1 MLLPGVKLNTL
12 GGRAW
17 LLPLL
22 KFSAVTP
29 TPERHH
35 QKGVIKTHHQRP
47 KSQPTL
53 TLPQG
58 KRVFIKDIIHYL
70 FPPNGQPA
78 HIAPSLATSTT
89 TNGTLT
95 PNPTVLPLSIL
106 SKFHF
111 TFLIRHPRRAI
122 PSYYRCTIPPLSHT
136 TGFHSFLPSEA
147 GYDEVRRFFDYLRA
161 THLIGTDAVP
171 ITVVDADDLL
181 DHPAEVL
188 RAYCEAVGV
197 DFQEGMLKWGDA
209 DNKREAERA
218 FEKWNGF
225 HEDAIGSSELK
236 PREGGAKAPPTVE
249 EEDAQW
255 REKYG
260 EEGQRVIRET
270 VERNVADY
278 EYMKGFA
285 LKF

>member
-1 MLLPGVKLNTL
+1 MNSCFGWESVVITTVKVPRYTN
-12 GGRAW
+12 
-17 LLPLL
+17 
-22 KFSAVTP
+22 
-29 TPERHH
+29 H
-35 QKGVIKTHHQRP
+35 QKKGVIKTHHQL
-47 KSQPTL
+47 TL
-53 TLPQG
+53 TPAQG

-78 HIAPSLATSTT
+78 HIAPSLAATT
-89 TNGTLT
+89 TTDTTPPPHNGTPT
-95 PNPTVLPLSIL
+95 PNPTVIPLPLL

-161 THLIGTDAVP
+161 THLIGTASVP
-171 ITVVDADDLL
+171 VTVVDADDLL

-188 RAYCEAVGV
+188 RAYCDAVGV

-209 DNKREAERA
+209 ESKKEAERA

-236 PREGGAKAPPTVE
+236 PREGGAKAPLTVE